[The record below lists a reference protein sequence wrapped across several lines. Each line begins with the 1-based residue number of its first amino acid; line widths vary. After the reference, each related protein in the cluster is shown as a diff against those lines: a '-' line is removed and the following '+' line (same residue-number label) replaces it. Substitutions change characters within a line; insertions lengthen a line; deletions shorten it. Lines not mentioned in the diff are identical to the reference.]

1 VLTWGVVGA
10 ALGLAVALSPFWIDL
25 RVGLPPKGPTCGLED
40 QSGAGSSRLGVERVE
55 WSLTPAVRCVARGTS
70 TSVAFGPNDVN
81 LALYRDLWPF
91 AAVALVPV
99 AWAVIFLVGLV
110 LRDDG

>member
-1 VLTWGVVGA
+1 VVGA

-25 RVGLPPKGPTCGLED
+25 RVGLPPKGPSCGLE
-40 QSGAGSSRLGVERVE
+40 SGAGTSRLGVERVE
-55 WSLTPAVRCVARGTS
+55 WSLTPAVRCVARGS
-70 TSVAFGPNDVN
+70 TSATIGRNDVN

-91 AAVALVPV
+91 AAIALVPV

-110 LRDDG
+110 LREDG